1 MLGQS
6 LPCESSVKFTK
17 VFPLVTNCFRKQIL
31 EVNWSEKKYGNS
43 DFMKP
48 SYRWGWQAQRGGQL
62 STVPQPRSG
71 KSERSSQMSINW
83 WVHSTQCKV
92 KTASWRSMLQGE
104 SSWAEHWNL
113 FSPLDFHQWDDSW
126 MGVGFPKVFGV
137 CHPEGQG
144 IMKSVPKKRNPQF
157 FCGWNN
163 GV

>member
-113 FSPLDFHQWDDSW
+113 FSPHLSPGVSLIYDLAYDSG
-126 MGVGFPKVFGV
+126 MLQSELFT
-137 CHPEGQG
+137 
-144 IMKSVPKKRNPQF
+144 SRKRNLF
-157 FCGWNN
+157 DKICTYRG
-163 GV
+163 